1 MSDRQSRLVR
11 TASENPD
18 IVGPYSTW
26 VAEEG
31 ERECAERGRGEVL
44 YAHER
49 GMVPGQLKD
58 IAAKHG
64 VSLEPLVKAF
74 YVGRYS
80 GQEDDE

>member
-11 TASENPD
+11 PGSENPD

-26 VAEEG
+26 IAEEG
-31 ERECAERGRGEVL
+31 ERERAERGRGEVL

-49 GMVPGQLKD
+49 GMVPGQLKE

-64 VSLEPLVKAF
+64 VALEPLVKAF